1 VCVGC
6 GTSFHAVAFEASSE
20 ENTTEA
26 MVLLQY
32 MPIVRMQ
39 ADWGKLTWSE
49 IVAKFPYAETKAM
62 IFILA
67 IYQVCTASSSFASLH
82 CAFSNSASPSSAL

>member
-6 GTSFHAVAFEASSE
+6 GTSFHAVAFEPSNIE
-20 ENTTEA
+20 EETTEA
-26 MVLLQY
+26 IVLLQF

-49 IVAKFPYAETKAM
+49 IVDKFPYAETKAM

-82 CAFSNSASPSSAL
+82 